1 MSVKEVLQSLV
12 DDNLVDTDKIG
23 TSIYFWAYPSKA
35 MHTVSLD
42 HHLYQSFK
50 HQQLWATN
58 VNFIVLTPF
67 SDSKSFNSSQIKSVN
82 VKRKLPLQQSYWSK
96 LTVAESS
103 Q

>member
-1 MSVKEVLQSLV
+1 MLQSLV

-58 VNFIVLTPF
+58 VYFIVLIYLHPSATAKA
-67 SDSKSFNSSQIKSVN
+67 STAHRSNQWKWKENCLYNKAIEAS
-82 VKRKLPLQQSYWSK
+82 
-96 LTVAESS
+96 
-103 Q
+103 

>member
-50 HQQLWATN
+50 HQQL
-58 VNFIVLTPF
+58 
-67 SDSKSFNSSQIKSVN
+67 
-82 VKRKLPLQQSYWSK
+82 
-96 LTVAESS
+96 
-103 Q
+103 

>member
-42 HHLYQSFK
+42 HHLSFISVLFK
-50 HQQLWATN
+50 SIDNNEQRMFISLYLHPSATAKASTAHRSN
-58 VNFIVLTPF
+58 
-67 SDSKSFNSSQIKSVN
+67 Q
-82 VKRKLPLQQSYWSK
+82 
-96 LTVAESS
+96 
-103 Q
+103 

>member
-42 HHLYQSFK
+42 YHLYQSFK
-50 HQQLWATN
+50 HQQL
-58 VNFIVLTPF
+58 
-67 SDSKSFNSSQIKSVN
+67 
-82 VKRKLPLQQSYWSK
+82 
-96 LTVAESS
+96 
-103 Q
+103 